1 MSESSKTIIDNKMFL
16 YGDSIGYIELLDTM
30 GCDLDIVNAARVSFN
45 VEHSNMLES
54 DVKLLKYLWDNK
66 HTSPFEHCIMKFR
79 IKVPLFVAKQHMRH
93 RTWSYNEISRRY
105 TSANVDEVYIP
116 KMFRTQS
123 VSNRQASTEE
133 TINPVIQV
141 TIGEKS
147 NYELTA
153 NQCVL
158 DLSEKCITVYNKLV
172 SSGVC
177 REQARGYLPVASYT
191 TYIATANLLNVLKF
205 LGLRDK
211 PEAQYEMRELAKAM
225 KTLVASRFPRTYEII
240 KSEDTKLSSAANL
253 TDYIMTNHPDIYAE
267 YVRNK

>member
-1 MSESSKTIIDNKMFL
+1 MSESSTAIIDSKMFL

-45 VEHSNMLES
+45 VEHSTMLES
-54 DVKLLKYLWDNK
+54 DIKLLKYLWDNK

-79 IKVPLFVAKQHMRH
+79 IKVPLYVAKQHMRH

-123 VSNRQASTEE
+123 VSNRQASTDEV
-133 TINPVIQV
+133 INPIVQT

-147 NYELTA
+147 NYDLTA
-153 NQCVL
+153 NQCVTE
-158 DLSEKCITVYNKLV
+158 LSDRCLVVYNKLV

-205 LGLRDK
+205 LDLRDK

-225 KTLVASRFPRTYEII
+225 KLLVASKFPRTYEVINSN
-240 KSEDTKLSSAANL
+240 KEKLSSVGSL
-253 TDYIMTNHPDIYAE
+253 TDYIMSNHPDIYAE